1 VKKFLQAATS
11 KPNLGDNSMQMESIL
26 QQWFTTTDEKIPYQR
41 GRSLASAD
49 VEGLGEKTRL
59 TSPD

>member
-26 QQWFTTTDEKIPYQR
+26 QQWFTTTDEKF
-41 GRSLASAD
+41 
-49 VEGLGEKTRL
+49 L
-59 TSPD
+59 TKEEDRQHQPM